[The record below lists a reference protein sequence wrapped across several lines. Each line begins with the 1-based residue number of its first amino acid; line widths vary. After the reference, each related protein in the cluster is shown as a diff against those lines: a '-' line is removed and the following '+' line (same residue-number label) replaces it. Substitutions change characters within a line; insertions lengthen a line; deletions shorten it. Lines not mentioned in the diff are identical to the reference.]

1 MRPIG
6 DEQGDGMERV
16 VVIGPGAIGGAVAG
30 AVVESGGQITI
41 AARRP
46 FDELEVTHPEGRIS
60 AAVDCSAAPEA
71 LETADLVL
79 LGVKAHQTESAAGW
93 IEAAVGNDS
102 TLVVLQNG
110 VEHVERLRPFVP
122 SSASIVPAVVALP
135 ARSVAPGRIRV
146 AATGNLTVPND
157 PAAQRFADAIDSQFL
172 RVQTTDDWT
181 TAAWGKLLL
190 NAAAGGIG
198 TLSRRDNRVLGR
210 DPEARSLVLS
220 LMLEIAAV
228 ARAEGAEIPD
238 ASVEKLLDSLIRRA
252 GSHLSSIVVDRIEG
266 RATEWDARNAVV
278 GRIAARHGIDVPLN
292 RAVTTLIRL
301 GEPEG

>member
-1 MRPIG
+1 M
-6 DEQGDGMERV
+6 DRV

-30 AVVESGGQITI
+30 AVVESGGRLTI

-46 FDELEVTHPEGRIS
+46 FDELEVIHPEGRVT
-60 AAVDCSAAPEA
+60 AKVECLANPEE
-71 LETADLVL
+71 LDPADHVL

-93 IEAAVGNDS
+93 LAAAVGSDS

-122 SSASIVPAVVALP
+122 RGASIVPAVIAMP
-135 ARSVAPGRIRV
+135 SRSIAPGKIRV
-146 AATGNLTVPND
+146 AAPGSLTVPND
-157 PAAQRFADAIDSQFL
+157 AASRRFADSIDSQFL
-172 RVQTTDDWT
+172 RVQTTDDWK
-181 TAAWGKLLL
+181 TAAWAKLLL
-190 NAAAGGIG
+190 NAAAGGIA
-198 TLSRRDNRVLGR
+198 TLSRRDNRVLGS
-210 DPEARSLVLS
+210 DGEARSLVLS
-220 LMLEIAAV
+220 LMLEIATV

-238 ASVEKLLDSLIRRA
+238 AKVEDLLESLIRRA

-292 RAVTTLIRL
+292 RAMTTLIRL

>member
-1 MRPIG
+1 M
-6 DEQGDGMERV
+6 DRV

-30 AVVESGGQITI
+30 AVVESGGHITI

-46 FDELEVTHPEGRIS
+46 FDELEVIHPEGRVS
-60 AAVDCSAAPEA
+60 ATVECSAAPEA
-71 LETADLVL
+71 LSPADLVL
-79 LGVKAHQTESAAGW
+79 LGVKAHQTERAAGW
-93 IEAAVGNDS
+93 LEAAVGSDS

-122 SSASIVPAVVALP
+122 SSASIVPAVVAMP
-135 ARSVAPGRIRV
+135 ARSLSPGRIRV
-146 AATGNLTVPND
+146 AAPGSLTVPNE
-157 PAAQRFADAIDSQFL
+157 PAARRFADAIDSRFL

-190 NAAAGGIG
+190 NAAAGGVG

-210 DPEARSLVLS
+210 DGEARSLVLS

-301 GEPEG
+301 GEPEGAS

>member
-1 MRPIG
+1 
-6 DEQGDGMERV
+6 MERV

-30 AVVESGGQITI
+30 AVVESGHPITI

-46 FDELEVTHPEGRIS
+46 FDELEVIHPEGRVS
-60 AAVDCSAAPEA
+60 VPVECAASPEE
-71 LETADLVL
+71 LDPADLIL

-93 IEAAVGNDS
+93 LAAAVGSDS

-122 SSASIVPAVVALP
+122 SGASIVPAVVAMP
-135 ARSVAPGRIRV
+135 ARSVAPGKIRV
-146 AATGNLTVPND
+146 AAPGSLTVPNE
-157 PAAQRFADAIDSQFL
+157 PAARRFADSIDSQFL

-198 TLSRRDNRVLGR
+198 TLSRRDNRVFGT
-210 DPEARSLVLS
+210 DTDARRLVLS
-220 LMLEIAAV
+220 LMLEIVAV
-228 ARAEGAEIPD
+228 ARAEGAKIPD
-238 ASVEKLLDSLIRRA
+238 AKVEDLLESLIRRA

-278 GRIAARHGIDVPLN
+278 GRIAAKHGIEVPLN

-301 GEPEG
+301 GEKEG